1 MMLKNTLEDLEFS
14 IQIELVESRA
24 FCEFEAAELKNQGV
38 LVDLVNQI

>member
-1 MMLKNTLEDLEFS
+1 MLKNTFEDLEFS

-24 FCEFEAAELKNQGV
+24 FCEFEAVDLENQGV